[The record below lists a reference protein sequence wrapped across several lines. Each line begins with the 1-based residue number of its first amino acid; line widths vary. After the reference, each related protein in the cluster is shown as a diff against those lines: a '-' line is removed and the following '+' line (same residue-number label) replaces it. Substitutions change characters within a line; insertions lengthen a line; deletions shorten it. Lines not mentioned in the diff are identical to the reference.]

1 MNAME
6 RVLETGTTSEGNR
19 NLLARP
25 RRLRLTPTLRS
36 MVRETELSAADFIY
50 PLFVTHGENVC
61 HEISSMPG
69 VFQLSVDQLAREAEE
84 VARLE
89 IPSVLLF
96 GIPENKDPVGL
107 ENFAEDGIVQQSIR
121 AIKNAV
127 PDLVVITD
135 VCLCE
140 YTDHGHCGIL
150 NTGEQRHPHLP
161 EGYVLN
167 DPTLDVLAKVAV
179 SHARAGADI
188 IAPSGMMDGMVSAI
202 RTALDGAGFEHLPVL
217 SYAVKYASGFYGP
230 FREAAQG
237 APKFGDRQSHQ
248 MDPAN
253 AREALR
259 EAAID
264 VAEGADMLMVKPAL
278 SYLDI
283 IHRLRQQHPELPL
296 AAYNVSGEY
305 AMVKAAAAN
314 GWLDER
320 RAALEIL
327 LSIKRAGADLII
339 SYHAKDAARWLQEG
353 R

>member
-6 RVLETGTTSEGNR
+6 RVLETETTREGNR

-25 RRLRLTPTLRS
+25 RRLRLTPTLRG
-36 MVRETELSAADFIY
+36 MLRETELCAADFIY
-50 PLFVTHGENVC
+50 PLFVTHGQNVR

-84 VARLE
+84 IARLE

-96 GIPENKDPVGL
+96 GIPESKDPVGL

-121 AIKNAV
+121 AIKQAA

-140 YTDHGHCGIL
+140 YTDHGHCGLL
-150 NTGEQRHPHLP
+150 NTGEQRRPHLP

-179 SHARAGADI
+179 SHAGAGADI
-188 IAPSGMMDGMVSAI
+188 IAPSGMMDGMVGAI
-202 RTALDGAGFEHLPVL
+202 RSALDEASFEHLPVL

-296 AAYNVSGEY
+296 VAYNVSGEY

>member
-1 MNAME
+1 MKAMKHF
-6 RVLETGTTSEGNR
+6 LETGTTRDANHK
-19 NLLARP
+19 LLARP
-25 RRLRLTPTLRS
+25 RRLRLTPTLRR

-50 PLFVTHGENVC
+50 PLFVTHGQNVR
-61 HEISSMPG
+61 HEIGSMPG

-84 VARLE
+84 IARLE

-96 GIPENKDPVGL
+96 GIPQSKDPVGL

-121 AIKNAV
+121 TIKQAA

-150 NTGEQRHPHLP
+150 NTGEHHHPHLP

-167 DPTLDVLAKVAV
+167 DPTLDVLGMVAV

-188 IAPSGMMDGMVSAI
+188 IAPSGMMDGMVGAI
-202 RTALDGAGFEHLPVL
+202 RTALDAAGFEHLPVL

-283 IHRLRQQHPELPL
+283 IHRLHEQHPELPL

-320 RAALEIL
+320 RAAMEIL

>member
-1 MNAME
+1 MNTME
-6 RVLETGTTSEGNR
+6 RILETGTAPAARRDLT
-19 NLLARP
+19 ARP
-25 RRLRLTPTLRS
+25 RRLRLTPALRR
-36 MVRETELSAADFIY
+36 MVRETELSPADLIY
-50 PLFVTHGENVC
+50 PLFVTHGNNVRR
-61 HEISSMPG
+61 EIGSMPG
-69 VFQLSVDQLAREAEE
+69 VFQLSPDQLAREAEE
-84 VARLE
+84 ITQLA
-89 IPSVLLF
+89 IPAVILF
-96 GIPENKDPVGL
+96 GIPESKDPLGL

-121 AIKNAV
+121 ALKQAA
-127 PDLVVITD
+127 PELVVITD

-140 YTDHGHCGIL
+140 YTDHGHCGLL
-150 NTGEQRHPHLP
+150 NTGQHRHPHLP

-167 DPTLDVLAKVAV
+167 DPTLEVLAKAAV
-179 SHARAGADI
+179 SHAEAGADI
-188 IAPSGMMDGMVSAI
+188 LAPSGMIDGMVSAI
-202 RTALDGAGFEHLPVL
+202 RAALDGASFEHLPVL
-217 SYAVKYASGFYGP
+217 SYAVKYASSFYGP

-259 EAAID
+259 EAALD

-283 IHRLRQQHPELPL
+283 IQRLRQQHPDLPL

-339 SYHAKDAARWLQEG
+339 TYHAKDAARWLQEG